1 VKSAA
6 DLLATEQAKRQ
17 AQHRRL
23 NPALF
28 LSLTAA
34 VSEWDV
40 LPATAVAGS
49 GCLAAQATDFGA
61 SAAWSKTE
69 FAYSA
74 QTKQAAMAVPQK
86 EERSIK
92 VFSSS
97 LQAPTVCICVAN
109 C

>member
-6 DLLATEQAKRQ
+6 DLVATVQARRQ
-17 AQHRRL
+17 AQHRQL
-23 NPALF
+23 DPPLF
-28 LSLTAA
+28 LSLAAA
-34 VSEWDV
+34 VFEWDV
-40 LPATAVAGS
+40 LLAAAVAEF
-49 GCLAAQATDFGA
+49 GCLSPQATDSAA
-61 SAAWSKTE
+61 SAAWSKME